1 MSSQTSMTSVVE
13 RVRPAAT
20 IAAAIATITASLSVL
35 PLFDSGRWIMPT
47 LLSVLLMSLVGAAS
61 RAVALPAPLQPI
73 LQLLALLTL
82 LTIMFA
88 QPAAA
93 LGVFP
98 GPVALGE
105 LQEIARVALAEAESA
120 LSPVPT
126 TDNLVFLAVGGIG
139 LVALTVDTIGVTLRL
154 PALAGVP
161 LLLVYAL
168 PAAVIR
174 GGVPWW
180 LLPLA
185 IIGWLL
191 LMAADARDD
200 ARAWGPLMSRRMT
213 ARPDAQSGPRSH
225 PRARRPRAATAGA
238 ALQVALIAVV
248 TALLLP
254 TAIPGLSEPV
264 WVSPSGDR
272 PGIGGE
278 GPISVDPFA
287 SLRRNLIDNPERE
300 VLRYRTTSDA
310 PGYLRLVSLD
320 VFDGVTW
327 RASDAPVRV
336 PITDPLGEPEVSG
349 VDRIQESTWDVRI
362 SDLDNA
368 QLPVPY
374 AGSTI
379 TSLGDPLDERWTW
392 DPQTRTV
399 GGIGVSSRDAAYSVA
414 SYDIDPTRTELRDAT
429 RRAPDP
435 LQPLMRLPEGIS
447 PQLEAIAE
455 EVTANAQTPYARAE
469 ALVDFFTETGG
480 FSYSTNVVTPPGADP
495 LESFLDE
502 RIGYCQ
508 QFAGT
513 MALMA
518 RAVGIPSRVVVGFT
532 GGRLTDDGEYIV
544 QARNAHAWPELWFDG
559 IGWVWF
565 EPTPR
570 IGAGVVQPDY
580 SRDRAD
586 RDTPD
591 APEPSQAPE
600 PTAPD
605 AAAPLPGAATS
616 GPPAWLIPAALA
628 GIALLLALPA
638 LVIAWRRHRRTSRPD
653 PRERIEATWGDL
665 GDSITDLG
673 WTWSSA
679 ATPRDSANALAKQV
693 RLGEPERAALRRL
706 VWWIE
711 QVRYAPPA
719 VDVVPPSPA
728 ELRKDLAVLRRAA
741 DRAAVRPRRI
751 RARLAPTSLIGGGL
765 RDSAVLGGKVEQRV

>member
-1 MSSQTSMTSVVE
+1 MTSVIE

-20 IAAAIATITASLSVL
+20 IAGAIATITASLSVL
-35 PLFDSGRWIMPT
+35 PLFDSGRWIIPT
-47 LLSVLLMSLVGAAS
+47 LLSILAMTVTGAAA

-73 LQLLALLTL
+73 LQLLVLLTL
-82 LTIMFA
+82 LTVMFV

-93 LGVFP
+93 LGIFP

-105 LQEIARVALAEAESA
+105 LQELARVAIAEAEAA
-120 LSPVPT
+120 LAPVPT
-126 TDNLVFLAVGGIG
+126 TDNLVFLSVAGLG

-154 PALAGVP
+154 PALAGIP

-168 PAAVIR
+168 PAAVVR

-180 LLPLA
+180 LLPVA

-200 ARAWGPLMSRRMT
+200 ARAWGPLMSRRT
-213 ARPDAQSGPRSH
+213 PARSGTRSGPRSH
-225 PRARRPRAATAGA
+225 PRASRPRAATAGA
-238 ALQVALIAVV
+238 ALQVGLIAVV
-248 TALLLP
+248 AALLLP

-264 WVSPSGDR
+264 WVSPTGDR
-272 PGIGGE
+272 PGIGGQ

-287 SLRRNLIDNPERE
+287 SLRRDLVDNPERE
-300 VLRYRTTSDA
+300 VLRYTTTSQA

-320 VFDGVTW
+320 SFDGVTW
-327 RASDAPVRV
+327 RASDAPIRV
-336 PITDPLGEPEVSG
+336 PVTDPLGAPELSG
-349 VDRIQESTWDVRI
+349 VQRIDESSWDVRI

-374 AGSTI
+374 AGSAI
-379 TSLGDPLDERWTW
+379 TSLGEPLDERWTW

-399 GGIGVSSRDAAYSVA
+399 GGVGVSSRNAEYSVTA
-414 SYDIDPTRTELRDAT
+414 YDVDPTRSELRDAS

-435 LQPLMRLPEGIS
+435 LLPYLALPADLT
-447 PQLEAIAE
+447 PQLATIAD
-455 EVTANAQTPYARAE
+455 EVTAGAQTPYAKAE
-469 ALVDFFTETGG
+469 ALVDYFTENGG

-580 SRDRAD
+580 SRERAD
-586 RDTPD
+586 RDAPD
-591 APEPSQAPE
+591 APAPSQAPE
-600 PTAPD
+600 PAAPD
-605 AAAPLPGAATS
+605 VAAPAAGAAAS
-616 GPPAWLIPAALA
+616 GPPLLAILAAVVALA
-628 GIALLLALPA
+628 ILLALPTA
-638 LVIAWRRHRRTSRPD
+638 IVAWRRHRRTSRPD
-653 PRERIEATWGDL
+653 PRERIEATWRDL
-665 GDSITDLG
+665 GERMTDLG
-673 WTWSSA
+673 WQWPSA
-679 ATPRDSANALAKQV
+679 ATPRESANALARQV

-711 QVRYAPPA
+711 QVRYAPPSI
-719 VDVVPPSPA
+719 DVVPPSPA
-728 ELRKDLAVLRRAA
+728 ELRADLSALRRVA
-741 DRAAVRPRRI
+741 DRGAVRSRRI
-751 RARLAPTSLIGGGL
+751 RARLAPASLMGGGL
-765 RDSAVLGGKVEQRV
+765 RESAVVNEKVRAKA

>member
-1 MSSQTSMTSVVE
+1 MTLE
-13 RVRPAAT
+13 RIRPAAT
-20 IAAAIATITASLSVL
+20 VAAALATLTASLSVL
-35 PLFDSGRWIMPT
+35 PLFDSGRWIIPT
-47 LLSVLLMSLVGAAS
+47 VISVLTMAVVGAAS

-82 LTIMFA
+82 LTVMFV

-93 LGVFP
+93 LGIFP

-105 LQEIARVALAEAESA
+105 LQELARVALAEAEAA
-120 LSPVPT
+120 LAPVPT

-168 PAAVIR
+168 PAAVVR

-191 LMAADARDD
+191 LLAADARDD
-200 ARAWGPLMSRRMT
+200 ARAWGPLMSRRLP
-213 ARPDAQSGPRSH
+213 ARPDGQTGPRSH

-238 ALQVALIAVV
+238 ALQVALVAVV
-248 TALLLP
+248 AALLLP

-272 PGIGGE
+272 PGIGGQ
-278 GPISVDPFA
+278 GPVSVDPFA
-287 SLRRNLIDNPERE
+287 SLRRDLVDNPDRE
-300 VLRYRTTSDA
+300 VLRYRTNSDND
-310 PGYLRLVSLD
+310 GYLRLVSLD

-327 RASDAPVRV
+327 RGNDAPIRV
-336 PITDPLGEPEVSG
+336 PVSDPLGPPELRKVAN
-349 VDRIQESTWDVRI
+349 VTESTWDVRI

-374 AGSTI
+374 AGSVI
-379 TSLGDPLDERWTW
+379 TSLDEPLDERWTW

-399 GGIGVSSRDAAYSVA
+399 GGVGVSSRDAAYSVT
-414 SYDIDPTRTELRDAT
+414 SYDVDPTRAELRDAT

-435 LQPLMRLPEGIS
+435 LLPYLRLPDTIS
-447 PQLEAIAE
+447 PQLDLITE
-455 EVTANAQTPYARAE
+455 EVTANAQTPYARAQ
-469 ALVDFFTETGG
+469 AIVDFFTENGG

-518 RAVGIPSRVVVGFT
+518 RAAGIPSRVIVGFT
-532 GGRLTDDGEYIV
+532 GGRLTDDGEYVV

-559 IGWVWF
+559 IGWVRF

-570 IGAGVVQPDY
+570 VGAGVVQPDY
-580 SRDRAD
+580 SRDRTD
-586 RDTPD
+586 RESPD
-591 APEPSQAPE
+591 APVPSEAPE
-600 PTAPD
+600 PTTPE
-605 AAAPLPGAATS
+605 AAAPLPGAGTS
-616 GPPAWLIPAALA
+616 GPPGLLIVVGVLA
-628 GIALLLALPA
+628 VLTLLATPS
-638 LVIAWRRHRRTSRPD
+638 LVIAWRRRRRTSRPE
-653 PRERIEATWGDL
+653 PRARIELTWRDL
-665 GDSITDLG
+665 GESITDLG
-673 WTWSSA
+673 WSWSTA
-679 ATPRDSANALAKQV
+679 ATPREVANALARQV
-693 RLGEPERAALRRL
+693 RLGESERAALRRL

-711 QVRYAPPA
+711 QVRYAPPS
-719 VDVVPPSPA
+719 VDVVPPGPS
-728 ELRKDLAVLRRAA
+728 ELRADLAVLRKAA
-741 DRAAVRPRRI
+741 DRGAVRSRRI
-751 RARLAPTSLIGGGL
+751 RARLAPASLLGGGIK
-765 RDSAVLGGKVEQRV
+765 DSAVTHERVNAQV

>member
-1 MSSQTSMTSVVE
+1 MTSVIE

-20 IAAAIATITASLSVL
+20 IAGAIATITASLSVL
-35 PLFDSGRWIMPT
+35 PLFDSGRWIVPT
-47 LLSVLLMSLVGAAS
+47 LLSILAMTATGAAA

-73 LQLLALLTL
+73 LQLLVLLTL
-82 LTIMFA
+82 LTVMFV

-93 LGVFP
+93 LGIFP

-105 LQEIARVALAEAESA
+105 LQELARVAIAEAEAA
-120 LSPVPT
+120 LAPVPT
-126 TDNLVFLAVGGIG
+126 TDNLVFLSVAGLG

-154 PALAGVP
+154 PALAGIP

-168 PAAVIR
+168 PAAVVR

-180 LLPLA
+180 LLPVA

-200 ARAWGPLMSRRMT
+200 ARAWGPLMSRRT
-213 ARPDAQSGPRSH
+213 PTRSGAHSGPRSH
-225 PRARRPRAATAGA
+225 PRAGRPRAATAGA
-238 ALQVALIAVV
+238 ALQVGLIAVV
-248 TALLLP
+248 AALLLP

-264 WVSPSGDR
+264 WVSPTGDR
-272 PGIGGE
+272 PGIGGQ

-287 SLRRNLIDNPERE
+287 SLRRDLVDNPERE
-300 VLRYRTTSDA
+300 VLRYTTTSQA

-320 VFDGVTW
+320 SFDGVTW
-327 RASDAPVRV
+327 RASDAPIRV
-336 PITDPLGEPEVSG
+336 PVTEPLGAPELSG
-349 VDRIQESTWDVRI
+349 VQRIDESSWDVRI

-374 AGSTI
+374 AGSAI
-379 TSLGDPLDERWTW
+379 TSLGEPLDERWTW

-399 GGIGVSSRDAAYSVA
+399 GGVGVSSRNAEYSVTA
-414 SYDIDPTRTELRDAT
+414 YDVDPTRSELRDAS

-435 LQPLMRLPEGIS
+435 LLPYLALPADLT
-447 PQLEAIAE
+447 PQLATIAD
-455 EVTANAQTPYARAE
+455 EVTAGAQTPYAKAE
-469 ALVDFFTETGG
+469 ALVDYFTENGG

-532 GGRLTDDGEYIV
+532 GGRLTDDGAYIV

-580 SRDRAD
+580 SRERAD
-586 RDTPD
+586 RDAPD
-591 APEPSQAPE
+591 APVPSEAPE
-600 PTAPD
+600 PAAPD
-605 AAAPLPGAATS
+605 VAAPAAGAAAS
-616 GPPAWLIPAALA
+616 GPPLLAILAAVVALA
-628 GIALLLALPA
+628 ILLALPTA
-638 LVIAWRRHRRTSRPD
+638 IVAWRRRRRTSRPD
-653 PRERIEATWGDL
+653 PRERIEATWRDL
-665 GDSITDLG
+665 GDSMTDLG
-673 WTWSSA
+673 WQWSSA
-679 ATPRDSANALAKQV
+679 ATPRESANALARQV
-693 RLGEPERAALRRL
+693 RLGESERAALRRL

-711 QVRYAPPA
+711 QVRYAPPSI
-719 VDVVPPSPA
+719 DVVPPSSA
-728 ELRKDLAVLRRAA
+728 ELRADLSALRRVA
-741 DRAAVRPRRI
+741 DRGAVRSRRI
-751 RARLAPTSLIGGGL
+751 RARLAPASLMGGGL
-765 RDSAVLGGKVEQRV
+765 RESAVVNERVRAKA

>member
-1 MSSQTSMTSVVE
+1 MTSLVE

-20 IAAAIATITASLSVL
+20 IAAAIATLTASLSVL
-35 PLFDSGRWIMPT
+35 PLFDSGRWIIPT
-47 LLSVLLMSLVGAAS
+47 LLSVLLMAAVGAAS
-61 RAVALPAPLQPI
+61 RAVGLPAPLQPI

-82 LTIMFA
+82 LTVMFV

-93 LGVFP
+93 LGVLP

-105 LQEIARVALAEAESA
+105 LQELARMALTEAEAALA
-120 LSPVPT
+120 PVPT
-126 TDNLVFLAVGGIG
+126 TDTLIFLAVGGLG

-154 PALAGVP
+154 PALAGIP

-168 PAAVIR
+168 PAAVVR

-191 LMAADARDD
+191 LLAADARDD
-200 ARAWGPLMSRRMT
+200 ARAWGPLLARRSPQ
-213 ARPDAQSGPRSH
+213 RDAASGPRSH

-248 TALLLP
+248 AALLLP

-272 PGIGGE
+272 PGIGGQ

-287 SLRRNLIDNPERE
+287 SLRRDLVDNPERE
-300 VLRYRTTSDA
+300 VLRYRTTSD
-310 PGYLRLVSLD
+310 GDSYLRLVSLD

-327 RASDAPVRV
+327 RASETPVRV
-336 PITDPLGEPEVSG
+336 PITDPLGTPDLRGVS
-349 VDRIQESTWDVRI
+349 RISESTWDVRI

-374 AGSTI
+374 AGSAI
-379 TSLGDPLDERWTW
+379 TSLGEPLDERWTW

-399 GGIGVSSRDAAYSVA
+399 GGVGVSSRDAAYSVA
-414 SYDIDPTRTELRDAT
+414 SYDIDPTRAELRDAT
-429 RRAPDP
+429 RRAPDLLLP
-435 LQPLMRLPEGIS
+435 YLRLPDDIS
-447 PQLEAIAE
+447 PQLAAIAD
-455 EVTANAQTPYARAE
+455 EVTANAQTPYARAQ
-469 ALVDFFTETGG
+469 ALVDFFTENGG

-518 RAVGIPSRVVVGFT
+518 RAVGIPSRVIVGFT
-532 GGRLTDDGEYIV
+532 GGRITDDGEYVV

-570 IGAGVVQPDY
+570 VGAGVVQPGY

-586 RDTPD
+586 RESPE
-591 APEPSQAPE
+591 APAPSQAPE

-605 AAAPLPGAATS
+605 IAAPAAGATAS
-616 GPPAWLIPAALA
+616 GSP
-628 GIALLLALPA
+628 LLLVLAAVAAIIVLVMLPSA
-638 LVIAWRRHRRTSRPD
+638 IVAWRRRRRTSRPD
-653 PRERIEATWGDL
+653 GRERIEATWRDL
-665 GDSITDLG
+665 GESITDLG
-673 WTWSSA
+673 WSWSSA
-679 ATPRDSANALAKQV
+679 STPRDAANALAKQV

-711 QVRYAPPA
+711 QVRYAPPSM
-719 VDVVPPSPA
+719 DVVPPSPA
-728 ELRKDLAVLRRAA
+728 ELRADLRVLRKAA
-741 DRAAVRPRRI
+741 DRGAVRGRRI
-751 RARLAPTSLIGGGL
+751 RARLAPASLLGGGM
-765 RDSAVLGGKVEQRV
+765 RDSTVLGGKVEQKV

>member
-1 MSSQTSMTSVVE
+1 MTTVVE
-13 RVRPAAT
+13 RIRPAAT
-20 IAAAIATITASLSVL
+20 IAAAVATLTASLSVL
-35 PLFDSGRWIMPT
+35 PLFDSGRWIVPT
-47 LLSVLLMSLVGAAS
+47 ALAVILMALVGSAA
-61 RAVALPAPLQPI
+61 RAIALPAPLQPI

-82 LTIMFA
+82 LTVMFA

-93 LGVFP
+93 LGIFP

-105 LQEIARVALAEAESA
+105 LQDLARVALSEAEAA
-120 LSPVPT
+120 LAPVPT

-168 PAAVIR
+168 PAAVVR

-191 LMAADARDD
+191 LLAADTRED
-200 ARAWGPLMSRRMT
+200 ARSWGPLLTRRTPARAEAT
-213 ARPDAQSGPRSH
+213 AGPRSH
-225 PRARRPRAATAGA
+225 PRAPRPRAAAAGA
-238 ALQVALIAVV
+238 ALQVALVAVV
-248 TALLLP
+248 AALLLP

-272 PGIGGE
+272 PGIGGQ

-287 SLRRNLIDNPERE
+287 SLRRDLVDNPERE

-310 PGYLRLVSLD
+310 SGYLRLVSLD
-320 VFDGVTW
+320 TFDGVTW
-327 RASDAPVRV
+327 RASEAPVRV
-336 PITDPLGEPEVSG
+336 PVTDPLGPPEARG
-349 VDRIQESTWDVRI
+349 VDRITESTWDIRI

-374 AGSTI
+374 AGSAI
-379 TSLGDPLDERWTW
+379 DSLAEPLDERWTW
-392 DPQTRTV
+392 DPQARTV
-399 GGIGVSSRDAAYSVA
+399 GGIGVSSRDAEYSVA
-414 SYDIDPTRTELRDAT
+414 AYDLEPTRGELREAT

-435 LQPLMRLPEGIS
+435 LLPYLRLPADIS
-447 PQLEAIAE
+447 PRLSTIAD
-455 EVTANAQTPYARAE
+455 EVTANAQTPYARAQ
-469 ALVDFFTETGG
+469 ALVDYFTETGG

-518 RAVGIPSRVVVGFT
+518 RAVGIPSRVVIGFT
-532 GGRLTDDGEYIV
+532 SGRLTDDGEYVV

-586 RDTPD
+586 RETPE
-591 APEPSQAPE
+591 APVPSQAPE
-600 PTAPD
+600 PEVPD
-605 AAAPLPGAATS
+605 AAAPAAGAGTS
-616 GPPAWLIPAALA
+616 GAPPLLVIAAIAALVV
-628 GIALLLALPA
+628 LLALPSA
-638 LVIAWRRHRRTSRPD
+638 LVAWRRRRRTSRAD
-653 PRERIEATWGDL
+653 ARQRIEQTWRDL
-665 GDSITDLG
+665 GESITDLG
-673 WTWSSA
+673 WEWSGA
-679 ATPRDSANALAKQV
+679 TTPREAANALARQV
-693 RLGEPERAALRRL
+693 RLGEPERASLRRL

-711 QVRYAPPA
+711 QVRYAPPSL
-719 VDVVPPSPA
+719 DMVPPSPG
-728 ELRKDLAVLRRAA
+728 ELRADLAVVRRAA
-741 DRAAVRPRRI
+741 DRAAVRSRRV
-751 RARLAPTSLIGGGL
+751 RARLAPASLVGGGL
-765 RDSAVLGGKVEQRV
+765 RDSAVVAERARERV

>member
-1 MSSQTSMTSVVE
+1 MTGVIE
-13 RVRPAAT
+13 RIRPAAT

-35 PLFDSGRWIMPT
+35 PLFDSGRWIIPT
-47 LLSVLLMSLVGAAS
+47 LLSVLLMSVVGAAS

-82 LTIMFA
+82 LTVMFV

-93 LGVFP
+93 LGIFP

-105 LQEIARVALAEAESA
+105 LQELARVALTEAEAA
-120 LSPVPT
+120 LAPVPT
-126 TDNLVFLAVGGIG
+126 TDNLIFLAVGGIG

-191 LMAADARDD
+191 LLAADARDD
-200 ARAWGPLMSRRMT
+200 ARAWGPLLGRR
-213 ARPDAQSGPRSH
+213 APVRDASSGPRSH

-248 TALLLP
+248 AALLLP

-272 PGIGGE
+272 PGIGGQ
-278 GPISVDPFA
+278 GSVSVDPFA
-287 SLRRNLIDNPERE
+287 SLRRDLVDNPERE
-300 VLRYRTTSDA
+300 VLRYRTDSD
-310 PGYLRLVSLD
+310 GDSYLRLVSLD

-327 RASDAPVRV
+327 RASEAPVRV
-336 PITDPLGEPEVSG
+336 PITDPLGAPDLSG
-349 VDRIQESTWDVRI
+349 VSRIAESTWEVRI

-374 AGSTI
+374 AGSAI
-379 TSLGDPLDERWTW
+379 TSLGEPLDERWTW

-399 GGIGVSSRDAAYSVA
+399 GGIGVSSRNAEYAVA
-414 SYDIDPTRTELRDAT
+414 SYDIDPTRAELRDAT

-435 LQPLMRLPEGIS
+435 LLPYLRLPDDIS
-447 PQLEAIAE
+447 PQLALIAD
-455 EVTANAQTPYARAE
+455 EVTANAQTPYARAQ
-469 ALVDFFTETGG
+469 ALVDFFTENGG
-480 FSYSTNVVTPPGADP
+480 FSYSTNVITPPGADP

-518 RAVGIPSRVVVGFT
+518 REVGIPSRVVIGFT
-532 GGRLTDDGEYIV
+532 GGRLTDDGEYVV

-570 IGAGVVQPDY
+570 VGAGVVQPDY

-586 RDTPD
+586 RDAPD
-591 APEPSQAPE
+591 APVPSQAPE
-600 PTAPD
+600 PVAPD
-605 AAAPLPGAATS
+605 AAAPAAGSAAS
-616 GPPAWLIPAALA
+616 GPPLLLVLAGLA
-628 GIALLLALPA
+628 GIVLLAALPSII
-638 LVIAWRRHRRTSRPD
+638 VAWRRRRRTSRPD
-653 PRERIEATWGDL
+653 GRERIEATWLEL

-673 WTWSSA
+673 WSWSSA
-679 ATPRDSANALAKQV
+679 STPREASNALARQV

-711 QVRYAPPA
+711 QVRYAPPSI
-719 VDVVPPSPA
+719 DVVPPSPA
-728 ELRKDLAVLRRAA
+728 ELRADLAVLRRTA
-741 DRAAVRPRRI
+741 DRGAARSRRI
-751 RARLAPTSLIGGGL
+751 RARLAPPSLVGAGL
-765 RDSAVLGGKVEQRV
+765 RESIVLGGKVEQKV

>member
-1 MSSQTSMTSVVE
+1 MTTVLE
-13 RVRPAAT
+13 RIRPAAT
-20 IAAAIATITASLSVL
+20 IAAAVATLTASLSVL
-35 PLFDSGRWIMPT
+35 PLFDSGRWIVPT
-47 LLSVLLMSLVGAAS
+47 AVAVILMALVGSAA
-61 RAVALPAPLQPI
+61 RAIALPAPLQPI

-82 LTIMFA
+82 LTVMFA

-105 LQEIARVALAEAESA
+105 LQDLARVALTEAEAA
-120 LSPVPT
+120 LAPVPT

-168 PAAVIR
+168 PAAVVR

-191 LMAADARDD
+191 LLAADARED
-200 ARAWGPLMSRRMT
+200 ARSWGPLLTRRTPSR
-213 ARPDAQSGPRSH
+213 AEAAAGPRSH
-225 PRARRPRAATAGA
+225 PRAPRPRAAAAGA
-238 ALQVALIAVV
+238 ALQVALVAVV
-248 TALLLP
+248 AALLLP

-272 PGIGGE
+272 PGIGGP

-287 SLRRNLIDNPERE
+287 SLRRDLVDNPDRE

-310 PGYLRLVSLD
+310 SGYLRLVSLD
-320 VFDGVTW
+320 TFDDVTW
-327 RASDAPVRV
+327 RASEAPVRV
-336 PITDPLGEPEVSG
+336 PVTDPLGPPEARG
-349 VDRIQESTWDVRI
+349 VDRITESTWDIRI

-374 AGSTI
+374 AGSAI
-379 TSLGDPLDERWTW
+379 SSLAEPLDERWTW

-399 GGIGVSSRDAAYSVA
+399 GGIGVSSRDAEYSVA
-414 SYDIDPTRTELRDAT
+414 TYDLEPTRAELREAT

-435 LQPLMRLPEGIS
+435 LLPYLRLPQDIS
-447 PQLEAIAE
+447 PRLSAIAD
-455 EVTANAQTPYARAE
+455 EVTANAPTPYARAQ
-469 ALVDFFTETGG
+469 ALVDYFTETGG

-518 RAVGIPSRVVVGFT
+518 RAVGIPSRVVIGFT
-532 GGRLTDDGEYIV
+532 SGRLTDDGEYVV

-586 RDTPD
+586 RETPE
-591 APEPSQAPE
+591 APVPSQAPE
-600 PTAPD
+600 PEAPD
-605 AAAPLPGAATS
+605 AAAPVAGAGASGAPPLIVVAAVVGLIVLLGLPS
-616 GPPAWLIPAALA
+616 AL
-628 GIALLLALPA
+628 
-638 LVIAWRRHRRTSRPD
+638 IAWRRRRRTSRAD
-653 PRERIEATWGDL
+653 ARQRIEQTWRDL
-665 GDSITDLG
+665 GESITDLG
-673 WTWSSA
+673 WEWSGA
-679 ATPRDSANALAKQV
+679 TTPREAANALARQV
-693 RLGEPERAALRRL
+693 RLGEPERASLRRL

-711 QVRYAPPA
+711 QVRYAPPSL
-719 VDVVPPSPA
+719 DMVPPSPA
-728 ELRKDLAVLRRAA
+728 ELRADLAVVRRAA
-741 DRAAVRPRRI
+741 DRAAVRSRRL
-751 RARLAPTSLIGGGL
+751 RARLAPASLVGGGL
-765 RDSAVLGGKVEQRV
+765 RDSAVVAERTRERV